1 LSDFKNYRLVFTV
14 SLGKWSKSYYSLE
27 ILCRREEQ
35 KHGEPLPE
43 EDIRQDESQDDYKL
57 NYHGAKLTFGLV
69 LFEFNDAVKEGDI
82 C

>member
-1 LSDFKNYRLVFTV
+1 MRCGLVFKT
-14 SLGKWSKSYYSLE
+14 KATTN
-27 ILCRREEQ
+27 RREEQ

-43 EDIRQDESQDDYKL
+43 EDIRQDESQEDYKL
-57 NYHGAKLTFGLV
+57 NYHSAKLTFGLV